1 LGAFKDEDRAQAL
14 TKKFREKGYDA
25 FTRPGVTK
33 DNTPIYRVLI
43 SKYEDRKAAKKL
55 AGEIQSK
62 EHIETTLYG
71 E

>member
-25 FTRPGVTK
+25 FTQPGVTK
-33 DNTPIYRVLI
+33 DRSPIYRVLV
-43 SKYEDRKAAKKL
+43 SKYEERKAAQKL
-55 AGEIQSK
+55 AGEIQSREEIK
-62 EHIETTLYG
+62 TTLYG